1 MGLGSDCLGKFLTSL
16 MLTLDHSLGWYAK
29 EAHVPCSPKGICKVR
44 RGRTLCCKEEGG
56 KVLTV
61 VRNMHAV

>member
-1 MGLGSDCLGKFLTSL
+1 